1 MKRDDK
7 NSEIGRIAI
16 VIIHFMWKK
25 KDYDL
30 SFYFLNLL
38 FRPNEGKCFVI
49 LRWSKN
55 FKNKTLYKKKTI
67 VRISSSNRKC
77 QKPSLDKQGDTKF
90 ELLIWSSRKVK
101 CVLKLVS

>member
-1 MKRDDK
+1 ML
-7 NSEIGRIAI
+7 SYILCG
-16 VIIHFMWKK
+16 K

-55 FKNKTLYKKKTI
+55 FKNKTLYKKQTL

-90 ELLIWSSRKVK
+90 ELLIWSCRKVK
-101 CVLKLVS
+101 CVSPKDLHQV